1 MKIKFLWAT
10 DKVTGSKIYF
20 EYNHKKILVDYGM
33 EQEWENKA
41 NMYKNNLKLQF
52 DPSEI
57 DYIFLTHAHI
67 DHSWLIPY
75 LVKKGFNWK
84 ILMTEKT
91 KDLLEPLWK
100 DSSYIINKD
109 WEYLIKKKWIKNL
122 EVIYEEKDVK
132 ETLKKIIT
140 IDYKKPIYISKEWEL
155 IFDSKT
161 ISRMEEKDK
170 KDYFV
175 FYNSGHIV
183 GSASIV
189 FNFTNKKKERKS
201 LCFSWDVWRSDS
213 PLLINWDSLN
223 QLTDLV
229 LESTYWNKYHEPLEK
244 QILKFE
250 KVLEKGLKRWK
261 VIIPSFSLDRTQ
273 TLIYLLK
280 QIKEKGLIKDIPI
293 YIDTPLWNKITKVYE
308 NSLEFFKNNI
318 VHNIL
323 ENWWKLFSFD
333 WLKEIEEK
341 EDSIRII
348 SSKKPCIIIAAS
360 GMAENW
366 RIIFHLEEELKNPE
380 TTILFVWY
388 TIPWSLWYKIR
399 NYKDLNIKEV
409 IINKKTEQIKANIES
424 ISLSS
429 HGDLKDLLKLV
440 ENNKKLKKIILN
452 HGNYEAKVHFKELL
466 ENKYPKIEVIIAKS
480 NFYYPFN

>member
-20 EYNHKKILVDYGM
+20 EYNHKKFLVDYGM
-33 EQEWENKA
+33 EQEGENKTST
-41 NMYKNNLKLQF
+41 YKNNLKLQF
-52 DPSEI
+52 DPCEI

-75 LVKKGFNWK
+75 LVKKWFNWK
-84 ILMTEKT
+84 IIMTERS

-109 WEYLIKKKWIKNL
+109 WEYLIKKKQVKNL
-122 EVIYEEKDVK
+122 EIIYEEKDIK
-132 ETLKKIIT
+132 ETVKRIIT
-140 IDYKKPIYISKEWEL
+140 IDYKKPIYITSTGEL
-155 IFDSKT
+155 IFDSKS
-161 ISRMEEKDK
+161 ISRLEEKEK
-170 KDYFV
+170 KDYFI

-183 GSASIV
+183 WSASIV
-189 FNFTNKKKERKS
+189 FNFTNNRKERKS
-201 LCFSWDVWRSDS
+201 LWFSWDVWRKDS
-213 PLLINWDSLN
+213 PLLLNWDILSN
-223 QLTDLV
+223 LTDIV
-229 LESTYWNKYHEPLEK
+229 LESTYGNRYHEPLEK

-250 KVLEKGLKRWK
+250 KVLDKWLKRWK
-261 VIIPSFSLDRTQ
+261 IIIPSFSLDRTQ

-280 QIKEKGLIKDIPI
+280 QLKEKGKLKDIPI
-293 YIDTPLWNKITKVYE
+293 YIDTPLGNKITKVYE
-308 NSLEFFKNNI
+308 NNLEFFKNNI

-323 ENWWKLFSFD
+323 ENWWKLFSFE
-333 WLKEIEEK
+333 WLKEIDEK
-341 EDSIRII
+341 EESIRII

-360 GMAENW
+360 GMAENG

-399 NYKDLNIKEV
+399 NYKDLNISEILV
-409 IINKKTEQIKANIES
+409 NKKVETIKANIES

-429 HGDLKDLLKLV
+429 HWDLNDLLKII
-440 ENNKKLKKIILN
+440 ENNKKLKKVILN
-452 HGNYEAKVHFKELL
+452 HWNYEAKLYFKELL
-466 ENKYPKIEVIIAKS
+466 EKKFPKLEITIAKS
-480 NFYYPFN
+480 NFYYPL